1 MMMVRSL
8 RTLLADKRGNFAIL
22 TALGLPVLLGTA
34 GAGMEATRVMQVK
47 NDMQIALD
55 SAVLAAAT
63 HARLDEGRRT
73 DAEYAAEVKKFVENY
88 SKGGL
93 DNGNGGGSGNGSAGA
108 SGGSADN
115 GGGNGNGSG
124 KGKGILLDHEAL
136 LDHGLGLGKGNGNG
150 NGADKDKSKKDDT
163 KVDAV
168 ASRNDTKKGT
178 SFKIS
183 GSITLNVPLNPLMG
197 FIGLDE
203 VTITVNSTAESSFS
217 KGAALSLYLVLDR
230 SGSMAFKTDTLDKSR
245 NSCDNYTEKSWPRV
259 AFTTPCYVKKM
270 ASLQAAVSYL
280 VDTLNKAD
288 PSYNDKGSPESE
300 FIRTGAIAYNSAS
313 FTGQKMS
320 WGTSATERYV
330 DAIPA
335 VPTGGT
341 NAYPSLTTAFNTLK
355 SANPEERSQHDA
367 KGNKMFQRYIVFMT
381 DGEMTDSNIDS
392 QVRSSCAAIKA
403 DGIKIFTVAFMAP
416 DKGKSLL
423 KYCASSP
430 DNYYDPENMEEI
442 VAAFGE
448 IARKAASI
456 PTRLTN

>member
-1 MMMVRSL
+1 MMMG
-8 RTLLADKRGNFAIL
+8 RTFKRLLADKRGNFAIL
-22 TALGLPVLLGTA
+22 TALGLPVLFGA
-34 GAGMEATRVMQVK
+34 VGAGMETTRVMQVK

-63 HARLDEGRRT
+63 NARLEEGRKT

-88 SKGGL
+88 STGGL
-93 DNGNGGGSGNGSAGA
+93 DDGKRGAGEGGSGSSGAAGGASGSGNG
-108 SGGSADN
+108 
-115 GGGNGNGSG
+115 
-124 KGKGILLDHEAL
+124 KGILAGTKNL
-136 LDHGLGLGKGNGNG
+136 LDKALGKGNG
-150 NGADKDKSKKDDT
+150 NGADKDNSKKD
-163 KVDAV
+163 KAEVDAV

-178 SFKIS
+178 SFNIS
-183 GSITLNVPLNPLMG
+183 GSLTLEVPLNPLIG
-197 FIGLDE
+197 FIGIDT
-203 VTITVNSTAESSFS
+203 VKITVTSTAQSSFS

-230 SGSMAFKTDTLDKSR
+230 SGSMAFMTDTIDKSKKA
-245 NSCDNYTEKSWPRV
+245 CDNYTEKNWPRV
-259 AFTTPCYVKKM
+259 AFTTPCYIKKM

-288 PSYNDKGSPESE
+288 PSYKEKANPESE
-300 FIRTGAIAYNSAS
+300 FIRTGAVAYNSATFS
-313 FTGQKMS
+313 AQKLD
-320 WGTSATERYV
+320 WGTTATENYV
-330 DAIPA
+330 NAIPA

-341 NAYPSLTTAFNTLK
+341 NAYPALKIAFDALK
-355 SANPEERSQHDA
+355 SANPEERKQHDA
-367 KGNKMFQRYIVFMT
+367 KSNKMFQRFIVFMT
-381 DGEMTDSNIDS
+381 DGEMTDSNIDG
-392 QVRSSCAAIKA
+392 QVRTSCAAIKA

-430 DNYYDPENMEEI
+430 ENYYDPENMEEI